1 MASAKNLDI
10 KKNIVKEI
18 TEKINNSQSV
28 IVFSYQGMT
37 VSDMSQLRNE
47 LKKSNSEVKIYKNS
61 LAKRAFE
68 DLKIDNSEFWEG
80 PNAILFG
87 SDLLEPIKILA
98 KAAKD
103 NENIIIRTGYADGKV
118 LSLDEINAYATIPSR
133 ETLLT
138 MFAAGIMQHVKDFA
152 IGLDLYANK
161 LEEK

>member
-10 KKNIVKEI
+10 KKNTVKEI

-47 LKKSNSEVKIYKNS
+47 LKKSNSEIKIYKNS

-68 DLKIDNSEFWEG
+68 GLKIENSEFWEG

-98 KAAKD
+98 KAAKN

-118 LSLDEINAYATIPSR
+118 LSLDEINAYASIPSR

-138 MFAAGIMQHVKDFA
+138 MFAAGLMQHVKDFA